1 MKKRL
6 SVHFEGHVQ
15 GVGFRHSTRRLA
27 TGYEVTGEVRNLPD
41 GRVELLA
48 EGEEEELRA
57 FLIGIAESHLAGHIR
72 RQEEGWAEPLPP
84 GFKSFQIV
92 A

>member
-15 GVGFRHSTRRLA
+15 GVGFRQGTRRLA
-27 TGYEVTGEVRNLPD
+27 TGYDVTGEVRNLPD
-41 GRVELLA
+41 GRVELII

-57 FLIGIAESHLAGHIR
+57 FLTGVAESHLAGHIK
-72 RQEEGWAEPLPP
+72 RQAEAWAEAVPP
-84 GFKSFQIV
+84 GFRSFQIV
-92 A
+92 P

>member
-15 GVGFRHSTRRLA
+15 GVGFRQSTRRLA

-57 FLIGIAESHLAGHIR
+57 FLEGIAESHLAGHIR
-72 RQEEGWAEPLPP
+72 RQEEAWAESAPP
-84 GFKSFQIV
+84 GFKSFQII

>member
-15 GVGFRHSTRRLA
+15 GVGFRQSARRLA

-41 GRVELLA
+41 GRVHLLV

-57 FLIGIAESHLAGHIR
+57 FL
-72 RQEEGWAEPLPP
+72 
-84 GFKSFQIV
+84 
-92 A
+92 

>member
-15 GVGFRHSTRRLA
+15 GVGFRQSARRLA

-41 GRVELLA
+41 GRVHLVID
-48 EGEEEELRA
+48 GDEEELRA
-57 FLIGIAESHLAGHIR
+57 FLTGIAESHLAGHIR
-72 RQEEGWAEPLPP
+72 RQEEAWAESVHP